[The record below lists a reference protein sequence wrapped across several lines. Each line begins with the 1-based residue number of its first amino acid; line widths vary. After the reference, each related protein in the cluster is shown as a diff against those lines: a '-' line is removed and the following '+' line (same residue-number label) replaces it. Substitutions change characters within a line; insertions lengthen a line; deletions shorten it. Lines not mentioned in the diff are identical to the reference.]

1 MDAGGGFNDAT
12 SAMGAY
18 ISRAADGSFLSI
30 MDRAQWGYAL
40 FDAGCWGYASVTI
53 STLAPLLFVRRIPS
67 DPMLRWQ
74 QGVWEASKQGMQN
87 EERAVEGFLERE
99 ADSVDI
105 LRESGSIWPRYS
117 GRGRTDVFQ
126 GHMLEGQDEF
136 RPLEMHIENGTKSSH
151 RNVTKCSHRNGTKR
165 ARLEWNK
172 MRGVLE
178 NGTDCGG

>member
-67 DPMLRWQ
+67 DPVQRWQ
-74 QGVWEASKQGMQN
+74 QGVWEASKQGIQD
-87 EERAVEGFLERE
+87 EERAVEGFMMRE
-99 ADSVDI
+99 ADSVGGN
-105 LRESGSIWPRYS
+105 RQSGSIWPRFA
-117 GRGRTDVFQ
+117 GRGRADVLQ

-136 RPLEMHIENGTKSSH
+136 RPLEMHIENATGTWV
-151 RNVTKCSHRNGTKR
+151 RQR
-165 ARLEWNK
+165 
-172 MRGVLE
+172 
-178 NGTDCGG
+178 

>member
-136 RPLEMHIENGTKSSH
+136 RPLEMHIENATGTWV
-151 RNVTKCSHRNGTKR
+151 RQR
-165 ARLEWNK
+165 
-172 MRGVLE
+172 
-178 NGTDCGG
+178 